1 MPHLKDNTIV
11 SEFRASSDGRSG
23 SFQRFGSCGSA
34 LLEEPALTAN
44 LAVINGL
51 CVSKQSFIQCF
62 HKSLIFMHFVHY
74 KKYSYYLT

>member
-11 SEFRASSDGRSG
+11 SEFSASSDGRSG

-51 CVSKQSFIQCF
+51 CV
-62 HKSLIFMHFVHY
+62 
-74 KKYSYYLT
+74 